1 MKPLKIKQI
10 LIPTDFSKT
19 GLLAVKH
26 AAFMA
31 RLFKADLHLLHAIEI
46 SDATYNI
53 YNPAIIIRDLMEV
66 EKVGQEQLNK
76 LAEQLK
82 KEFAIKVNIICTKGR
97 LVTEVVRIVKEKNI
111 DIVVMGTH
119 GASGFNEYFVGS
131 NAHKTV
137 TLCPCPIITVQT
149 NAKKLGFTKI
159 ILPIDDAFQSREKV
173 DSTLALA
180 KKYAA
185 KIYILGLID
194 KAGNIDPKKFKIKL
208 ESVEKQINK
217 AGLPFESKIVKGD
230 NLAEAAIK
238 YSKKIKADLIV
249 VLNDHESQINGIFLG
264 AFAKQIVN
272 HSRIPVMSLI
282 PSVQS

>member
-1 MKPLKIKQI
+1 MKPLQIKQI

-31 RLFKADLHLLHAIEI
+31 RLFKADLHLLHVIEI

-66 EKVGQEQLNK
+66 EKIGNEQLNK
-76 LAEQLK
+76 LAETLK
-82 KEFAIKVNIICTKGR
+82 KEFSIKVNTICTKGK
-97 LVTEVVRIVKEKNI
+97 LAHEVVRIVKENKI

-149 NAKKLGFTKI
+149 NSKKLGFTKI
-159 ILPIDDAFQSREKV
+159 ILPIDNAFQSREKV
-173 DSTLALA
+173 NSTLVLA

-194 KAGNIDPKKFKIKL
+194 KAGNIDPKKFKIKM
-208 ESVEKQINK
+208 ESVEKLVDK
-217 AGLPFESKIVKGD
+217 AGLPYQSKIVKGD

-238 YSKKIKADLIV
+238 YSKKVKADLIV
-249 VLNDHESQINGIFLG
+249 VLNDHESQINGMFLG
-264 AFAKQIVN
+264 AFSKQIVN
-272 HSRIPVMSLI
+272 HSRIPVMSLT
-282 PSVQS
+282 PSVPS

>member
-1 MKPLKIKQI
+1 MKPLQIKQI

-53 YNPAIIIRDLMEV
+53 YNPAIIVRDLMEI
-66 EKVGQEQLNK
+66 EKVGQEQLKK

-82 KEFAIKVNIICTKGR
+82 KEFAIKVNTICTKGK
-97 LVTEVVRIVKEKNI
+97 LVTEVVKIVKEKNI

-131 NAHKTV
+131 NAHKVV
-137 TLCPCPIITVQT
+137 TLCPCPVITVQT
-149 NAKKLGFTKI
+149 NAKKLGFSKI
-159 ILPIDDAFQSREKV
+159 VLPIDDSFQSREKV
-173 DSTLALA
+173 NSALVIA

-185 KIYILGLID
+185 KIYILGLLD
-194 KAGNIDPKKFKIKL
+194 KSGNADPKKFKIKI
-208 ESVEKQINK
+208 ESVEKLVDK
-217 AGLPFESKIVKGD
+217 AGLPYESKIVKGD
-230 NLAEAAIK
+230 NIAVASMN
-238 YSKKIKADLIV
+238 YSKKINANLIV
-249 VLNDHESQINGIFLG
+249 VLNDHESEINGMFLG
-264 AFAKQIVN
+264 AFSKQIVN
-272 HSRIPVMSLI
+272 HSKIPVMSLASTI
-282 PSVQS
+282 